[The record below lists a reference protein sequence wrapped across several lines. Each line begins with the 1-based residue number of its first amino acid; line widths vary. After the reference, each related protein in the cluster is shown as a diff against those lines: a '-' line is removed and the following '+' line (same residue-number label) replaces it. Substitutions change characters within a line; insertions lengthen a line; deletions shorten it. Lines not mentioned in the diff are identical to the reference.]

1 MTTRKTLCKRLF
13 AGALAAAL
21 ATAANAQSV
30 TVNAVTYL
38 DENASI
44 IWRTIASSTPKIALD
59 WPAGAASAVLTTK
72 IGSNAAQSAVIDDT
86 SATSTNV
93 VFTMPTQ
100 HADREV
106 VTLSISYRDSSDAE
120 LKSKTVRLG
129 LVEGVGNG
137 ASIATTLDGSTSQ
150 WRRYETHEVVQI
162 PPDATGVELDGVAVD
177 CDIPGWYD
185 LVTTAGA
192 HTLACQTA
200 GGTSS
205 ATVVRVGGGFV
216 IFIK

>member
-38 DENASI
+38 DENSSV
-44 IWRTIASSTPKIALD
+44 IWRTIKSSQSQIALD
-59 WPAGAASAVLTTK
+59 WPSGAASAVLTTK
-72 IGSNAAQSAVIDDT
+72 IGSAAAQSAVINDT
-86 SATSTNV
+86 SATSINV

-129 LVEGVGNG
+129 LVDSIGNG

-177 CDIPGWYD
+177 CDIPGWFD
-185 LVTTAGA
+185 LAASGEHV
-192 HTLACQTA
+192 LAVETA
-200 GGTSS
+200 GGTES
-205 ATVVRVGGGFV
+205 ATVRKMGKGL
-216 IFIK
+216 FIIVK

>member
-1 MTTRKTLCKRLF
+1 MKNKMLTALALF
-13 AGALAAAL
+13 APACAAFAE
-21 ATAANAQSV
+21 AAGVSV
-30 TVNAVTYL
+30 SAVTYL
-38 DENASI
+38 REDASI
-44 IWRTIASSTPKIALD
+44 LWRTIASSTPKIALD

-86 SATSTNV
+86 SATSINV

-162 PPDATGVELDGVAVD
+162 PPDATSVTLDGAPVD
-177 CDIPGWYD
+177 CDIPGWFD
-185 LVTTAGA
+185 LAASGEHV
-192 HTLACQTA
+192 LAVETA
-200 GGTSS
+200 GGTES
-205 ATVVRVGGGFV
+205 ATVRKMGKGL
-216 IFIK
+216 FIIVK

>member
-44 IWRTIASSTPKIALD
+44 IWRTIKSHETNLAID
-59 WPAGAASAVLTTK
+59 WPSGATSAVLTTK
-72 IGSNAAQSAVIDDT
+72 IGSAAAQSAVINDT

-162 PPDATGVELDGVAVD
+162 PPDATAVTLDGAPVD
-177 CDIPGWYD
+177 CDIPGWFD
-185 LVTTAGA
+185 LAAPGA
-192 HTLACQTA
+192 HTLAVETA
-200 GGTSS
+200 DGTES
-205 ATVVRVGGGFV
+205 ATVLRAGKGLYI
-216 IFIK
+216 IFK

>member
-44 IWRTIASSTPKIALD
+44 IWRTIKSSQSQIALD
-59 WPAGAASAVLTTK
+59 WPSGAASAVLTTK

-86 SATSTNV
+86 SATSINV

-162 PPDATGVELDGVAVD
+162 PPDATSVTLDGAPVD
-177 CDIPGWYD
+177 CDIPGWFD
-185 LVTTAGA
+185 LAASGEHV
-192 HTLACQTA
+192 LAVETA
-200 GGTSS
+200 GGTES
-205 ATVVRVGGGFV
+205 ATVRKMGKGL
-216 IFIK
+216 FIIVK